1 MVAYGRWSLTGS
13 FTNSQVSWWVSQ
25 GFSGRGHWP
34 RPFFPWSA
42 SLWCPKKYIY
52 IYIWLTEEPIRIL
65 VNSGWFCIHH
75 TLYVRTADT
84 EYYGSDRHSY
94 ETTKTVAKKA
104 KSYYQQGFMAQLVKH
119 CTGFMEVISNHTQSN
134 ANTHPLTFPPP
145 STPSTTHLNQPT
157 NPTTHPPHLT
167 SMHPLP
173 LNHPPQPPN
182 HLTSPHLTSPPPSTP
197 STTHPDHPPTSP
209 HLHPLPLNHPPPKFK
224 QTNTYLLDLEDCQ
237 HPYTHVQQWKHARS
251 KWLDHCHKCCCN
263 QTNPVC
269 RWEVTVKFGIV
280 PRKKPKGATD
290 TTATQSN
297 IS

>member
-65 VNSGWFCIHH
+65 VNSGWLCIHH

-157 NPTTHPPHLT
+157 TSPHLTSPHLHPLLPQPPTLTTHPPHLT
-167 SMHPLP
+167 SPP
-173 LNHPPQPPN
+173 SSTPQPPTPKIQAN
-182 HLTSPHLTSPPPSTP
+182 KHIPSGSRRLSTP
-197 STTHPDHPPTSP
+197 IYS
-209 HLHPLPLNHPPPKFK
+209 
-224 QTNTYLLDLEDCQ
+224 C
-237 HPYTHVQQWKHARS
+237 A
-251 KWLDHCHKCCCN
+251 
-263 QTNPVC
+263 
-269 RWEVTVKFGIV
+269 TVKACAQQVIG
-280 PRKKPKGATD
+280 
-290 TTATQSN
+290 SL
-297 IS
+297 S